1 MTEERCFVTGAAGFI
16 ASHLVEELLA
26 KGYTVTGYDNLR
38 WGQKRW
44 IESPLKDPRF
54 TFVQDDLLDLPALT
68 EAMRDHSIVF
78 HLGASA
84 DVRRGTVETRLD
96 LDNCTIATYNVLE
109 AMKANKVPK
118 IMFWS
123 SGTVYGETLVQP
135 TSETVGPNL
144 PISLYGSAKLA
155 CETLISAYCHL
166 FDMRALIFRCGQ
178 IVGARM
184 GRGVLH
190 DLIDKLKRNPNELEV
205 LGDGHQVK
213 SYLLIEEMLDAVFF
227 TLQHVNEN
235 QCEVLNL
242 ANESPLT
249 VANVAQAVKE
259 EMGLNDA
266 RIRYTGGRRGWPG
279 DVPEIRFDMS
289 KMKRLGWEP
298 KHTSAESVRVAIRR
312 LLGVDGN
319 DIVAVGD
326 VKLAQVKRG
335 GD

>member
-38 WGQKRW
+38 WEQKRW
-44 IESPLKDPRF
+44 TERWLKEPRF
-54 TFVQDDLLDLPALT
+54 TFVQEDLLDLPALT
-68 EAMRDHSIVF
+68 GAMRDHSIVF

-84 DVRRGTVETRLD
+84 DVRKGTEETRLD

-109 AMKANKVPK
+109 AMKANEVKK
-118 IMFWS
+118 ILFWS
-123 SGTVYGETLVQP
+123 SGTVYGEAPVQP
-135 TSETVGPNL
+135 TPETVGPNL

-155 CETLISAYCHL
+155 CEALISAYCHL
-166 FDMRALIFRCGQ
+166 FDMRAWIFRCGQ

-190 DLIDKLKRNPNELEV
+190 DLIDKLQRNPSELEV

-279 DVPEIRFDMS
+279 DVPEIRFDMG
-289 KMKRLGWEP
+289 KMRRLGWEP
-298 KHTSAESVRVAIRR
+298 KHTSAESVRIATRR
-312 LLGVDGN
+312 LLGKDS
-319 DIVAVGD
+319 DEKAAVGD
-326 VKLAQVKRG
+326 VALEAVKRDG
-335 GD
+335 G